1 MGFTKTQITDY
12 NCKEL
17 LIQIIV
23 DKTLPEHQLLKNVN
37 KLIFPVTLQSLS
49 MTSNLVEEF
58 PSTALRPIHELR
70 TLHLNENKITAIGE
84 DAFQGFGEHIKY
96 LWLQDNM

>member
-1 MGFTKTQITDY
+1 
-12 NCKEL
+12 
-17 LIQIIV
+17 
-23 DKTLPEHQLLKNVN
+23 
-37 KLIFPVTLQSLS
+37 
-49 MTSNLVEEF
+49 MTSNLIEEF

-70 TLHLNENKITAIGE
+70 SLHLNENKISALRD